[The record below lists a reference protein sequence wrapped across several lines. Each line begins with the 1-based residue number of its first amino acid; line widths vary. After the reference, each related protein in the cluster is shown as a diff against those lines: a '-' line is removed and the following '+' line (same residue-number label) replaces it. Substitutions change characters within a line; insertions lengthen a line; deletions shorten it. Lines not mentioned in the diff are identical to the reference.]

1 MMERNLIGLRLS
13 ISVKKSKWSRRFLQ
27 LDKET
32 CPLFSSNT
40 KTDMGLNTLNKGV
53 FRSDTVMVVLV
64 NNLWPIQSLSKCHDM
79 RIRIDITQACIKPTS
94 VAKVNHELVRES
106 YWLRWGIS

>member
-1 MMERNLIGLRLS
+1 MMERNLIGLRLF
-13 ISVKKSKWSRRFLQ
+13 ISVKKSKWSRLFLQ

-53 FRSDTVMVVLV
+53 FRSDTVMVMLV
-64 NNLWPIQSLSKCHDM
+64 NNLWLIQSIGQCYDM
-79 RIRIDITQACIKPTS
+79 RMQQT
-94 VAKVNHELVRES
+94 
-106 YWLRWGIS
+106 

>member
-1 MMERNLIGLRLS
+1 MMERNLIGLRLF
-13 ISVKKSKWSRRFLQ
+13 ISVDKTKSSDLFLQ

-40 KTDMGLNTLNKGV
+40 KIDMGLNTLNKGV

-64 NNLWPIQSLSKCHDM
+64 NNLWAIQSLGKCYDM
-79 RIRIDITQACIKPTS
+79 RMQQT
-94 VAKVNHELVRES
+94 
-106 YWLRWGIS
+106 

>member
-1 MMERNLIGLRLS
+1 MMERNLIGLRLF
-13 ISVKKSKWSRRFLQ
+13 ISVDKSKSSGLFLQ

-53 FRSDTVMVVLV
+53 FMSDTVMVVLV
-64 NNLWPIQSLSKCHDM
+64 NNLWPILSIGQCYDM
-79 RIRIDITQACIKPTS
+79 RIMADIMQVCIKPSSIT
-94 VAKVNHELVRES
+94 
-106 YWLRWGIS
+106 

>member
-1 MMERNLIGLRLS
+1 MGVYVGAKRKS
-13 ISVKKSKWSRRFLQ
+13 KKSDLFLQ

-53 FRSDTVMVVLV
+53 FMSDTVMVLLV
-64 NNLWPIQSLSKCHDM
+64 NNLWPIQSLGQCYDM
-79 RIRIDITQACIKPTS
+79 RMQQT
-94 VAKVNHELVRES
+94 
-106 YWLRWGIS
+106 